1 MQTKSLRTGLILALG
16 LLSAVPGMAQRRSQS
31 SYRPNLN
38 SKLGI
43 HAGYLNPKDP
53 DGGMLAGCTLGTS
66 VDESVTIG
74 LGLDLWHKIYR
85 DEKSVAEQSR
95 PDRNV
100 KTYVT
105 ELEISDWAMPLTL
118 EIDAKVPLSR
128 YMGYTVRGNIG
139 YTFLWSKYN
148 NYLQDISSNR
158 RFGGICWQLGAG
170 LYSEIGS
177 RSTLVGDLFYNSSE
191 VSSEVTKSEAGLP
204 IFERVNLSGLGLRVG
219 VLLDLR

>member
-1 MQTKSLRTGLILALG
+1 MQAKTLHTGWIVALAL
-16 LLSAVPGMAQRRSQS
+16 LTAVPGFAQRRGQE
-31 SYRPNLN
+31 SYRQNIR

-53 DGGMLAGCTLGTS
+53 EGGMLAGCTIGTS

-74 LGLDLWHKIYR
+74 LSMDIWHKIYR
-85 DEKSVAEQSR
+85 DEKPVAEQSR

-100 KTYVT
+100 KTYIT

-118 EIDAKVPLSR
+118 EIGAKVPLSR
-128 YMGYTVRGNIG
+128 YTGYTVRGNIG

-177 RSTLVGDLFYNSSE
+177 RSTLVADLFYNSSE
-191 VSSEVTKSEAGLP
+191 VSSEVTKSEADLP
-204 IFERVNLSGLGLRVG
+204 IFERVNLSGLGLRIG
-219 VLLDLR
+219 VLIDLQ